1 MYIVCFFLYDM
12 INGSPN
18 KSLIRFRQCYEPHI
32 LAGPNLLNF
41 ESTRAAFSIDFHVTE
56 ILKLHLL
63 GLKRFI
69 VATQSTGCLTNG
81 LCSHKAVD
89 SSPKVKLRR
98 HIGRFRRS
106 DV

>member
-1 MYIVCFFLYDM
+1 MQNVHCLLFLYDM
-12 INGSPN
+12 INGSSN

-41 ESTRAAFSIDFHVTE
+41 ESTRAAFSIVTE

-69 VATQSTGCLTNG
+69 VATQSIGCLTN
-81 LCSHKAVD
+81 
-89 SSPKVKLRR
+89 
-98 HIGRFRRS
+98 
-106 DV
+106 